1 MQEKFDQNSITEQAK
16 SHTYDLGSFSAMTHV
31 SGLTVTIIQ
40 KIDIADLKHHTP
52 KISISQRF
60 LTAYSVLKIFNLLY
74 GEKRSTQVVNGGY
87 NPDS

>member
-1 MQEKFDQNSITEQAK
+1 
-16 SHTYDLGSFSAMTHV
+16 MTNV

-74 GEKRSTQVVNGGY
+74 GEKRSTQVVNGGN
-87 NPDS
+87 NPNS